1 MIVTHRDVIGY
12 IPNDELDWNSSR
24 IVDRSAYRPG
34 MQVEALVLRADAASG
49 ELVFSRKELLEDPW
63 PAYPHREGDT
73 TEGTVAAVLPNG
85 NLLVN
90 ADGIVGEVLKYN
102 VSWFNFQSGMN
113 RYRTGDRLRVLLV
126 KFDPEARVLFLSGTG
141 GAESPWNGVNYR
153 VGSKYEVTVLRTD
166 RMAVMVALDGIIG
179 EIPRERIGWITP
191 PSAEGA
197 FAEGERIEAQLIFI
211 NRTKRVAQFSR
222 KAVLPDPWSVPIAEG
237 DVAEAKVVEARRQR
251 CVSMSGAGWASAPA
265 KRPHVRRRS
274 LRRRAARR
282 ALPPGR
288 ATPRTH
294 RGHRPPQPA
303 PLRRFARPGGLPP
316 DGRPTIRHHRPRPG
330 TGRVR
335 VETRRRHPRH
345 ALLRTRHMECAGNL
359 APRTR
364 RASGGAGRG
373 LRFQTRL
380 PAVRPSHPD
389 SRSVEIAPYRP
400 RILHRNAARRLRRR
414 IGHRALR
421 RNRPVAF
428 APRHGD
434 PRRKAVAGVRR
445 SRRAAGR
452 RPVSGFMSPGS
463 TPESAGC

>member
-1 MIVTHRDVIGY
+1 
-12 IPNDELDWNSSR
+12 
-24 IVDRSAYRPG
+24 
-34 MQVEALVLRADAASG
+34 
-49 ELVFSRKELLEDPW
+49 
-63 PAYPHREGDT
+63 
-73 TEGTVAAVLPNG
+73 
-85 NLLVN
+85 
-90 ADGIVGEVLKYN
+90 
-102 VSWFNFQSGMN
+102 
-113 RYRTGDRLRVLLV
+113 
-126 KFDPEARVLFLSGTG
+126 
-141 GAESPWNGVNYR
+141 
-153 VGSKYEVTVLRTD
+153 
-166 RMAVMVALDGIIG
+166 
-179 EIPRERIGWITP
+179 
-191 PSAEGA
+191 
-197 FAEGERIEAQLIFI
+197 
-211 NRTKRVAQFSR
+211 
-222 KAVLPDPWSVPIAEG
+222 
-237 DVAEAKVVEARRQR
+237 
-251 CVSMSGAGWASAPA
+251 MSGAGWASAPA
-265 KRPHVRRRS
+265 KWPARS
-274 LRRRAARR
+274 SPEPAATCSRR

-316 DGRPTIRHHRPRPG
+316 DGRPTIRHHRPRQG
-330 TGRVR
+330 TGRVPGR
-335 VETRRRHPRH
+335 NRRRHPRH

-421 RNRPVAF
+421 RNRPMAF

-452 RPVSGFMSPGS
+452 RPFPALCRQVRRRKAPAADGAAPAALRRIPQRSRGRSGGEALHRRGHPCLLSGRRVLRIHPPGGDHLGNRRLGLLALRRRREAVGLPSGLRRHPRPLPLQPAATAGRGRRSVRRGERASPPGS
-463 TPESAGC
+463 RASPKNSWW